1 MNGITSIN
9 EYIPAVP
16 VQQSHAEP
24 TPGATRS
31 ASATVGVDE
40 ASFSE
45 LGQLLSQAGDDSGI
59 RADRVAD
66 VRAALER
73 DEEQFVRERLD
84 QTVQRIQA
92 ELSGP

>member
-9 EYIPAVP
+9 EYIPTVQ

-92 ELSGP
+92 ERSGP